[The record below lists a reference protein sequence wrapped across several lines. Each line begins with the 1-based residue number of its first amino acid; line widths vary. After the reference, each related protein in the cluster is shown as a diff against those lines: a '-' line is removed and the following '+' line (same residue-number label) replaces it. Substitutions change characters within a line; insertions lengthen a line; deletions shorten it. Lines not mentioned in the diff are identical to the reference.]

1 MVDVCGA
8 VVVAVGCWVP
18 IVDSPSLVVASWVLI
33 VGCLLLCCLLVAY
46 VCCFSVVVVVVALL
60 VFLWHDVRHIKVC
73 ARIFRS
79 TFKALRSYVSRLIAT
94 YYWIGLTIG

>member
-1 MVDVCGA
+1 M
-8 VVVAVGCWVP
+8 
-18 IVDSPSLVVASWVLI
+18 
-33 VGCLLLCCLLVAY
+33 
-46 VCCFSVVVVVVALL
+46 CCFSVVVVVVVVVVALL